1 MRQELAAD
9 MSNATAASGGMP
21 AVDSEV
27 VREKHQADMDL
38 QKARLAKID
47 GEKRLVAIENQRLLQ
62 KSLEDQRQRARDQK
76 QQARHEKQQARDEK
90 QQVRDEYKRLRAE
103 LLTEKAAPERD
114 ELYIASLE
122 RDLTAARESRS
133 RV

>member
-1 MRQELAAD
+1 
-9 MSNATAASGGMP
+9 
-21 AVDSEV
+21 
-27 VREKHQADMDL
+27 MDL
-38 QKARLAKID
+38 QKARLAKVE
-47 GEKRLVAIENQRLLQ
+47 EKRTHAIENQRLLQ
-62 KSLEDQRQRARDQK
+62 KSLEDRRQRARDQ
-76 QQARHEKQQARDEK
+76 RQQARDEK

-122 RDLTAARESRS
+122 RDVATARESLS